1 MSLGDSRVPPLI
13 RRWFTAPGVGQ
24 AGDVFQTD
32 LGSALATAVE
42 LARQAGRLQVRERA
56 TLTVHGW
63 KAHANDLVSDVD
75 LASER
80 LIADGLRTQF
90 PTDGLIAE
98 EGSSSAGTSG
108 RRWIVD
114 PLDGTRNYVTGAGP
128 WSVCI
133 ALQDVSD
140 TVVAVVHD
148 PGAQET
154 FTAVRGA
161 GAELNGEPLRASH
174 CSRLAEAIVG
184 LSFNPSL
191 QAKRDMAQTLPALLP
206 VLGDIR
212 RVPAALNLAYLAAG
226 RFDAGLLLHTKLWD
240 IAAGL
245 LVRRRGRRH
254 PVRPGRQSLPRA
266 HHGRRPGTLARV
278 LRGSG
283 DRRTSP
289 SLTTLLLTGEASGTP
304 NRTSR

>member
-1 MSLGDSRVPPLI
+1 MVDERDSATPRPAADPEVAHRPGLG
-13 RRWFTAPGVGQ
+13 A
-24 AGDVFQTD
+24 AGDVVRTD
-32 LGSALATAVE
+32 LGPALATAVE
-42 LARQAGRLQVRERA
+42 LAREAGRLQVRERA

-80 LIADGLRTQF
+80 LIADGLRAAF

-98 EGSSSAGTSG
+98 EGSSNAGTSG

-133 ALQDVSD
+133 ALQNGSD

-161 GAELNGEPLRASH
+161 GAELNGEPLRASD

-184 LSFNPSL
+184 LSFNPSV
-191 QAKRDMAQTLPALLP
+191 QAKRDMAQILPALLP
-206 VLGDIR
+206 VVGDIR
-212 RVPAALNLAYLAAG
+212 RVPAALSLVYLAAG

-245 LVRRRGRRH
+245 LVAAEAGVVLSG
-254 PVRPGRQSLPRA
+254 PDGAPTPE
-266 HHGRRPGTLARV
+266 LALAAAPALWREFA
-278 LRGSG
+278 
-283 DRRTSP
+283 
-289 SLTTLLLTGEASGTP
+289 EAAAAAVP
-304 NRTSR
+304 

>member
-1 MSLGDSRVPPLI
+1 VSLGDSRVRPLI

-80 LIADGLRTQF
+80 LIADGLRTEF

-133 ALQDVSD
+133 ALQDGSD

-161 GAELNGEPLRASH
+161 GAELNGEPLGASD

-191 QAKRDMAQTLPALLP
+191 LAKRDMAQILPALLP

-212 RVPAALNLAYLAAG
+212 RVPAALNLVYLAAG

-245 LVRRRGRRH
+245 LVAAEAGVILSG
-254 PVRPGRQSLPRA
+254 PDGTPSPEL
-266 HHGRRPGTLARV
+266 TLAAAPALWREF
-278 LRGSG
+278 S
-283 DRRTSP
+283 
-289 SLTTLLLTGEASGTP
+289 EAAATAIP
-304 NRTSR
+304 RPV

>member
-1 MSLGDSRVPPLI
+1 VAQTGEVP
-13 RRWFTAPGVGQ
+13 R
-24 AGDVFQTD
+24 TD
-32 LGSALATAVE
+32 LSAALATAE
-42 LARQAGRLQVRERA
+42 DLAREAGRLQVRQRA

-80 LIADGLRTQF
+80 LIVDGLRAAFPADGL
-90 PTDGLIAE
+90 LAE
-98 EGSSSAGTSG
+98 EGSSNAGTGS

-133 ALQDVSD
+133 ALQDGGD

-148 PGAQET
+148 PGAKET

-161 GAELNGEPLRASH
+161 GAALDGEPLGASD

-184 LSFNPSL
+184 FSFNPSPD
-191 QAKRDMAQTLPALLP
+191 AKRAMAEIVPALLP
-206 VLGDIR
+206 AVGDIR
-212 RVPAALNLAYLAAG
+212 RIPAALHLAYLAAG
-226 RFDAGLLLHTKLWD
+226 RFDAGLLVHTKLWD

-245 LVRRRGRRH
+245 LIAAEAGVVLSG
-254 PVRPGRQSLPRA
+254 PDGTPSPQLTLAAAPALWPEFSAAAAAALPR
-266 HHGRRPGTLARV
+266 PT
-278 LRGSG
+278 
-283 DRRTSP
+283 
-289 SLTTLLLTGEASGTP
+289 
-304 NRTSR
+304 

>member
-1 MSLGDSRVPPLI
+1 MVNDRDSAIPGRAADPEVLHG
-13 RRWFTAPGVGQ
+13 PGVGQ

-32 LGSALATAVE
+32 LRSALATAVE

-80 LIADGLRTQF
+80 LIADGLRTEF

-128 WSVCI
+128 WSVCV
-133 ALQDVSD
+133 ALQNGSA

-148 PGAQET
+148 PAAEET
-154 FTAVRGA
+154 FTAVRDA
-161 GAELNGEPLRASH
+161 GAELNGEPLRASD

-191 QAKRDMAQTLPALLP
+191 QAKRDMAQILPALLP
-206 VLGDIR
+206 GVGDIR
-212 RVPAALNLAYLAAG
+212 RVPAALNLVYLATG

-245 LVRRRGRRH
+245 LIATEAGVILSG
-254 PVRPGRQSLPRA
+254 PDGTPTPEL
-266 HHGRRPGTLARV
+266 TLAAAPALWREF
-278 LRGSG
+278 S
-283 DRRTSP
+283 
-289 SLTTLLLTGEASGTP
+289 EAAAVAIPGIP
-304 NRTSR
+304 GVG

>member
-1 MSLGDSRVPPLI
+1 
-13 RRWFTAPGVGQ
+13 VGQ
-24 AGDVFQTD
+24 AGGVLHTN
-32 LGSALATAVE
+32 LSAVLATAE
-42 LARQAGRLQVRERA
+42 DLAREAGRLQMRERA

-80 LIADGLRTQF
+80 LIVDGLRAAFPADGL
-90 PTDGLIAE
+90 LAE

-133 ALQDVSD
+133 ALQDGDD

-148 PGAQET
+148 PAAQET
-154 FTAVRGA
+154 FTAMRGA
-161 GAELNGEPLRASH
+161 GAALNGEPLSASD

-184 LSFNPSL
+184 FSFNPSPE
-191 QAKRDMAQTLPALLP
+191 AKRAMAEIVPALLP
-206 VLGDIR
+206 AVGDIR
-212 RVPAALNLAYLAAG
+212 RIPAALHLAYLAAG
-226 RFDAGLLLHTKLWD
+226 RFDAGLLVHTKLWD

-245 LVRRRGRRH
+245 LVAAEAGVVLSG
-254 PVRPGRQSLPRA
+254 PDGAPAPEL
-266 HHGRRPGTLARV
+266 TLAAAPALWPEFSAAAAAAVARP
-278 LRGSG
+278 
-283 DRRTSP
+283 T
-289 SLTTLLLTGEASGTP
+289 
-304 NRTSR
+304 

>member
-1 MSLGDSRVPPLI
+1 MVNDRDS
-13 RRWFTAPGVGQ
+13 
-24 AGDVFQTD
+24 AGDMYQTD

-80 LIADGLRTQF
+80 LIADDLRAEF

-98 EGSSSAGTSG
+98 EGASSTGTSG

-133 ALQDVSD
+133 ALQNGSD

-161 GAELNGEPLRASH
+161 GAELNGEPLRASD

-184 LSFNPSL
+184 LSFNPSV
-191 QAKRDMAQTLPALLP
+191 QAKRDMAQILPALLP
-206 VLGDIR
+206 VVGDIR
-212 RVPAALNLAYLAAG
+212 RVPAALSLVYLAAG
-226 RFDAGLLLHTKLWD
+226 RFDAGVLLHTKLWD

-245 LVRRRGRRH
+245 LVAAEAGVILSGPEGTPTPELTLAASPALWREFSEAAAVSAIASNRRR
-254 PVRPGRQSLPRA
+254 
-266 HHGRRPGTLARV
+266 
-278 LRGSG
+278 
-283 DRRTSP
+283 
-289 SLTTLLLTGEASGTP
+289 
-304 NRTSR
+304 

>member
-1 MSLGDSRVPPLI
+1 MVNDRDSVPPGL
-13 RRWFTAPGVGQ
+13 AADPKVVHGPGLGQ
-24 AGDVFQTD
+24 TGDVSQTD
-32 LGSALATAVE
+32 LESALTTAVE
-42 LARQAGRLQVRERA
+42 LARQAGRLQVRERG

-80 LIADGLRTQF
+80 LIADGLRAEF

-98 EGSSSAGTSG
+98 EGSSSSGTSG

-133 ALQDVSD
+133 ALQNGSD

-161 GAELNGEPLRASH
+161 GAELNGEPLRASG

-184 LSFNPSL
+184 FSFNPSSL
-191 QAKRDMAQTLPALLP
+191 AKRDMAQILPVLLP
-206 VLGDIR
+206 VVGDIR
-212 RVPAALNLAYLAAG
+212 RVPAAMNLVYLAAG
-226 RFDAGLLLHTKLWD
+226 RFDAGLLLHTRLWD

-245 LVRRRGRRH
+245 LVAAEAG
-254 PVRPGRQSLPRA
+254 VIL
-266 HHGRRPGTLARV
+266 
-278 LRGSG
+278 SG
-283 DRRTSP
+283 PD
-289 SLTTLLLTGEASGTP
+289 GTP
-304 NRTSR
+304 TPELAVAAAPGLWREFSEAAAVAVPRPA

>member
-1 MSLGDSRVPPLI
+1 MAVA
-13 RRWFTAPGVGQ
+13 RRAGVRQ
-24 AGDVFQTD
+24 AGQV
-32 LGSALATAVE
+32 LHPELSAALATAE
-42 LARQAGRLQVRERA
+42 ALAHEAGRLQVRDRA

-63 KAHANDLVSDVD
+63 KAHVNDLVSDVD

-80 LIADGLRTQF
+80 LIADGLRAEF

-98 EGSSSAGTSG
+98 EGSSSTGTSG

-133 ALQDVSD
+133 ALQDGSD

-148 PGAQET
+148 PAAQET

-161 GAELNGEPLRASH
+161 GAELNGEPLRASD

-184 LSFNPSL
+184 LSFNPSV
-191 QAKRDMAQTLPALLP
+191 QAKRDMAQILPALLP
-206 VLGDIR
+206 VVGDIR
-212 RVPAALNLAYLAAG
+212 RVPAAMNLVYLAAG
-226 RFDAGLLLHTKLWD
+226 RFDAGLLVHTKLWD

-245 LVRRRGRRH
+245 LVAAEAGVILSGPDGAPTPELTLAASPALWREFSEAAAVSVIASDRRR
-254 PVRPGRQSLPRA
+254 
-266 HHGRRPGTLARV
+266 
-278 LRGSG
+278 
-283 DRRTSP
+283 
-289 SLTTLLLTGEASGTP
+289 
-304 NRTSR
+304 

>member
-1 MSLGDSRVPPLI
+1 VRPATSR
-13 RRWFTAPGVGQ
+13 
-24 AGDVFQTD
+24 
-32 LGSALATAVE
+32 ALATAE
-42 LARQAGRLQVRERA
+42 DLAREAGRLQLRERA
-56 TLTVHGW
+56 TLTVHGS

-80 LIADGLRTQF
+80 LIVDGLRAAF
-90 PTDGLIAE
+90 PTDGVLAE
-98 EGSSSAGTSG
+98 EGSSSTGSSS
-108 RRWIVD
+108 RRWIID

-133 ALQDVSD
+133 ALQDGDD

-161 GAELNGEPLRASH
+161 GATLNGEPLGASD

-184 LSFNPSL
+184 FSFNPSPEAK
-191 QAKRDMAQTLPALLP
+191 QAMAEILSAMLP
-206 VLGDIR
+206 VVGDIR
-212 RVPAALNLAYLAAG
+212 RIPAALHLAYLAAG

-245 LVRRRGRRH
+245 LVAAEAGVVLSG
-254 PVRPGRQSLPRA
+254 PDGAPTPDL
-266 HHGRRPGTLARV
+266 TLAAAPALWPEFATVAAAVGQGQTTATPR
-278 LRGSG
+278 
-283 DRRTSP
+283 P
-289 SLTTLLLTGEASGTP
+289 STP
-304 NRTSR
+304 A